1 MKDFKFKIAGRDYTT
16 KVEEQENGALL
27 VTVNGKAYEVELPEQ
42 AHAAHQTIVKAAAS
56 AAPSAPSAAPS
67 AAAAKGNTM
76 SAPLPG
82 TITKVIAQAGQKVKK
97 GDVLIVMEAMKMAN
111 DIVAEADGTV
121 KAVCVS
127 VGQSV
132 NQGDALIEF
141 QADAAPAVAPA
152 APKAAPA
159 APKAAPA
166 PAAPAAAK
174 PAVGASVVSA
184 PLPGTVTKILVQPG
198 QAVKAGET
206 VLTME
211 AMKMEN
217 NITAEFDGKVK
228 AILVQQGA
236 QVQSGDALIEMA

>member
-42 AHAAHQTIVKAAAS
+42 AHAAHKTIVKAAAS

-141 QADAAPAVAPA
+141 QADAAPA

-159 APKAAPA
+159 APKVAPA

-174 PAVGASVVSA
+174 PAAGASVVSA

-217 NITAEFDGKVK
+217 NITAETDGTVK

>member
-1 MKDFKFKIAGRDYTT
+1 
-16 KVEEQENGALL
+16 
-27 VTVNGKAYEVELPEQ
+27 
-42 AHAAHQTIVKAAAS
+42 
-56 AAPSAPSAAPS
+56 
-67 AAAAKGNTM
+67 
-76 SAPLPG
+76 
-82 TITKVIAQAGQKVKK
+82 
-97 GDVLIVMEAMKMAN
+97 MEAMKMAN

-141 QADAAPAVAPA
+141 QADAAPA

-159 APKAAPA
+159 APKATPA

-174 PAVGASVVSA
+174 PAAGASVVSA

-217 NITAEFDGKVK
+217 NITAETDGTVK

>member
-42 AHAAHQTIVKAAAS
+42 AHAAHKTIVKAAAS
-56 AAPSAPSAAPS
+56 AAPSTPSAAPS

-141 QADAAPAVAPA
+141 QADAAPA

-174 PAVGASVVSA
+174 PAAGASVVSA

-217 NITAEFDGKVK
+217 NITAETDGTVK